1 MSIYD
6 IYPEQHEFDAKLDI
20 KKALLSILTSDAT
33 FKNRLTRIR
42 TLWVI
47 KQRFWH
53 NRSYRDIGRELGLSQ
68 ERVRQI
74 EAKGLRF
81 LKHPMHGLRFG

>member
-20 KKALLSILTSDAT
+20 KQALLSMLTSDKS
-33 FKNRLTRIR
+33 FKNKSTRIR
-42 TLWVI
+42 TLWII

-53 NRSYRDIGRELGLSQ
+53 NRTYRDIGDELGLST

-81 LKHPMHGLRFG
+81 LKHPRHGLR